1 MNQINH
7 KIGFIGAGNMA
18 GAMIGAII
26 RAGLAPAEN
35 IMISDPSSAARTQIQ
50 ASWGVIAAKDN
61 AQLVSGSGMVV
72 FAVKPQIIDE
82 VLKQLSLAG
91 AFDLCPARRLFI
103 SIAAGI
109 PMARLE
115 AVIYEKKTESEKK
128 QMPVLRVMPNTP
140 ALAGAGMSGLCANE
154 FAKPDDLNSV
164 RTILEA
170 MGKARVVKEDQMDAV
185 TALSGSGPAYAF
197 YLLEAMVEAGRRL
210 DLSAEDSTELA
221 QSAISGAMALIRSQ
235 NMDPET
241 LRKNVT
247 SPGGTTEAAISVLD
261 KHQVKQTLISAVMA
275 AAKRSRQLSRTQNDL

>member
-26 RAGLAPAEN
+26 RAGIAPAGN

-61 AQLVSGSGMVV
+61 AQLVSGSDMVV

-82 VLKQLSLAG
+82 VLKQLSRAG

-115 AVIYEKKTESEKK
+115 AVIYEKKTESAKK

-154 FAKPDDLNSV
+154 FAMPDDLNSV

-275 AAKRSRQLSRTQNDL
+275 AAKRSRQLSRTQND

>member
-61 AQLVSGSGMVV
+61 AQLVSGSDMVV

-82 VLKQLSLAG
+82 VLKQLSRAG

-115 AVIYEKKTESEKK
+115 AVIYEKKTESAKK

-154 FAKPDDLNSV
+154 FAMPDDLNSV

-275 AAKRSRQLSRTQNDL
+275 AAKRSRQLSRTQND